1 MNQNLQR
8 RCYSGFRF
16 PIAQWPSANCTPSD
30 LFHLF
35 WEGVLKMLE
44 IGFEYVNQLL
54 FFIVNFQING
64 NNKYNYTAT
73 ECGLFM
79 LKPVHLHPEG

>member
-1 MNQNLQR
+1 
-8 RCYSGFRF
+8 
-16 PIAQWPSANCTPSD
+16 
-30 LFHLF
+30 
-35 WEGVLKMLE
+35 MLE

>member
-1 MNQNLQR
+1 
-8 RCYSGFRF
+8 
-16 PIAQWPSANCTPSD
+16 
-30 LFHLF
+30 
-35 WEGVLKMLE
+35 MLE
-44 IGFEYVNQLL
+44 IGFEYVNKLL

-79 LKPVHLHPEG
+79 LKPVHLYKLIEYVCQVRLFKLFSPIGEIKPILKDKDR